1 MIDYSNL
8 SMTFFHIGHLVE
20 FQGTTDP
27 ASVILTLPQGA
38 SACFHIAIT
47 PSELP
52 SNDYEEP
59 SFPPQV
65 QHLLTQFTTLFEEP
79 HSLPPS
85 RLTDHHIHLHPN
97 SGPINVRPYRYPHY
111 QKQEIESQVASML
124 QNKIIQPSTS
134 PFSSPVLLVRKHDG
148 SWHFYVDYRALNSIM
163 IKDFFRYPQ

>member
-1 MIDYSNL
+1 M
-8 SMTFFHIGHLVE
+8 
-20 FQGTTDP
+20 
-27 ASVILTLPQGA
+27 
-38 SACFHIAIT
+38 CFHLAIT
-47 PSELP
+47 LSKLP
-52 SNDYEEP
+52 LNDYEEP

-65 QHLLTQFTTLFEEP
+65 QHLLTQFATLFEEP

-97 SGPINVRPYRYPHY
+97 SGPVNVQPYRYPHY
-111 QKQEIESQVASML
+111 QKLEIESQVASML

-163 IKDFFRYPQ
+163 IKDFFPIPTIDELLDELGGASWFSKLMSCSTWGIKS